1 MKVLLRVL
9 PFAVGAVAHV
19 QLLSPTTRNTVDRD
33 LPQWK
38 GGHFELQSSYLGW
51 QKRTIQAS
59 TPPQT
64 SSFRN

>member
-38 GGHFELQSSYLGW
+38 GGHFGDDSCNRTAW
-51 QKRTIQAS
+51 QYTCCAS
-59 TPPQT
+59 CC
-64 SSFRN
+64 